1 MSSDPS
7 PHVGELTNAYNS
19 SIRGSDPL
27 FGLQELPTNVAC
39 PFPILKNENITDL
52 KKKKNNF
59 HIDIDMKLL
68 WMNEI

>member
-39 PFPILKNENITDL
+39 PLPIFKNENKTDL
-52 KKKKNNF
+52 KNNF
-59 HIDIDMKLL
+59 HIDRDIKLF
-68 WMNEI
+68 WMNEIQTV